1 VTTAST
7 RSPRRKGG
15 RARGRGEVTRPR
27 TTAPAEAAPAP
38 AAETAPIGTS
48 QATAGRRREDWPEI
62 PDRLYAAVGVLI
74 LIVAAGLRMFDL
86 PLVPFHH
93 DEGVN
98 GNFMVGLVRTGT
110 FTYDPANYHGPT
122 LFYFALASEF
132 LFGMTDFALRFVP
145 ALFGLGTVALMLAL
159 RPFVGPLA
167 SLGAAGLVALSPGA
181 VYFSRYFIHE
191 SLLVFFSLAIVVALL
206 WYVRKRRERYLLLAA
221 GAAALLFATKETGII
236 TVAVMAIAAVVGM
249 VYVRWRDE
257 RRPAY
262 QRPVQPARRGSRARG
277 AAGRGERWS
286 ADVRALFP
294 PERLLTAGFVFVLLY
309 VLFFTSFFSNPGGLT
324 DSLATFTIWTQTG
337 GATQTQPLPQYLTW
351 MSEAD
356 PVILILGFVGGLLVA
371 WRGSDR
377 IAVFIGLW
385 ALGITLAYSVI
396 SYKVP
401 WIALNMLIPLA
412 ILGGIAISEAAAY
425 LRSARSRRLWAFG
438 AAALVGCI
446 GLSTYQAVDL
456 NFNRYDDEHAYPY
469 VFVHTTREALAL
481 VAETE
486 RVAAAAGD
494 APELGITFVTPE
506 YWPLP
511 WYYRDNPLAG
521 FFGRVT
527 TTEQAMIVA
536 RADQETDL
544 RAAINDGY
552 EAKGTY
558 TLRPGVELVLWVR
571 NDLAGL

>member
-1 VTTAST
+1 MASQERVMPT
-7 RSPRRKGG
+7 
-15 RARGRGEVTRPR
+15 
-27 TTAPAEAAPAP
+27 PAEAA
-38 AAETAPIGTS
+38 
-48 QATAGRRREDWPEI
+48 ATDQPEVPAGRVRQDWPDV
-62 PDRLYAAVGVLI
+62 PDRLFAVAAGVI
-74 LIVAAGLRMFDL
+74 LIVAAALRLFDL

-98 GNFMVGLVRTGT
+98 GNFMLGLVRTGT
-110 FTYDPANYHGPT
+110 WAYDPANYHGPT
-122 LFYFALASEF
+122 LFYIALASEF
-132 LFGMTDFALRFVP
+132 LFGMTDFAMRLVP
-145 ALFGLGTVALMLAL
+145 ALFGLGTVALLLAL

-167 SLGAAGLVALSPGA
+167 ALGAAGLLALSPGA

-206 WYVRKRRERYLLLAA
+206 WYVRERQERFLILAG

-236 TVAVMAIAAVVGM
+236 TVAVMAIAVVVGN
-249 VYVRWRDE
+249 VYVRMREE

-262 QRPVQPARRGSRARG
+262 QRPVQPARRGSRRKG
-277 AAGRGERWS
+277 AAGRGEGWS
-286 ADVRALFP
+286 SDLRALFP

-309 VLFFTSFFSNPGGLT
+309 VLFFTSFFSNPRGLT

-337 GATQTQPLPQYLTW
+337 GATQTQPLAQYLTW

-356 PVILILGFVGGLLVA
+356 PVILVLGFVGGLVVA

-377 IAVFIGLW
+377 TAVFIGLW
-385 ALGITLAYSVI
+385 ALGITAAYSLI
-396 SYKVP
+396 PYKVP

-412 ILGGIAISEAAAY
+412 ILGGIAISEAVAY
-425 LRSARSRRLWAFG
+425 LSSARSRRLWAFG
-438 AAALVGCI
+438 AAGLVACI
-446 GLSTYQAVDL
+446 GLSAYQAVDL

-486 RVAAAAGD
+486 RVADAAGS

-511 WYYRDNPLAG
+511 WYYRDNPLAA
-521 FFGRVT
+521 FFGQIV

-536 RADQETDL
+536 RADQEAELLASTDGAYA
-544 RAAINDGY
+544 R
-552 EAKGTY
+552 KGTY

-571 NDLAGL
+571 NDLASL